1 MSVHVHVIQLIILLQ
16 EELKANEE
24 ELAKLFK
31 KIVKKDDI
39 KIKLEKLKN
48 KDISAM
54 MTMSGE
60 TRKMQEMMRMYA
72 GGMGVD
78 EFSKEGLTLMLNANN
93 KLVQFLLDNK
103 EGENVNLI
111 CEQLY
116 DLALIQHGPL
126 SPEEMTK
133 FVQRSNK
140 IMMILAQ

>member
-1 MSVHVHVIQLIILLQ
+1 
-16 EELKANEE
+16 
-24 ELAKLFK
+24 
-31 KIVKKDDI
+31 
-39 KIKLEKLKN
+39 
-48 KDISAM
+48 
-54 MTMSGE
+54 
-60 TRKMQEMMRMYA
+60 MYA
-72 GGMGVD
+72 GGMGID